1 MEGFQY
7 LSASIWAIITALSL
21 ILVIIAIG
29 VYFWYRARIDA
40 FDKDEKTV
48 AGLAAM
54 KNKLDAEIEQSLR
67 WLENNKEEL
76 LKLEA
81 ERMQQEK
88 DRQELA
94 SLQTELAQKEQNVDK
109 LIREASDLQNV
120 VSSLSKDRDRL
131 ESEKVDFEKKRG
143 EANGQAN
150 AAEEVKVQALIK
162 AKDAEKELEDK
173 RSELMGLNDK
183 IIALSLKRDSL
194 VKGISDKETK
204 LDAAH
209 HILDKAE
216 IRKKKALEE
225 AYDEEKSTESL
236 KKENEKIQKRILQE
250 EQKHYSLTEKNIE
263 REQKA
268 ARLEARLANLENEI
282 ERHKGTSTKDE
293 DVYGHLYELP
303 DIFTKAGLNSPH
315 GEEYT
320 EEKALRGLKS
330 YLDKCKLLFPTRALN
345 AFHTSLKI
353 ADISTLAVM
362 AGISGTGKSE
372 LPRRYA
378 EALGMHFLLM
388 AVQPRWDS
396 PQDMFGF
403 YNYIEQRY
411 KATELAQSLVRMDK
425 WNHPDKAEYA
435 DRMLLVLLDE
445 MNLARVEYYFSEF
458 LSKLEIRKS
467 INPNN
472 LGDRR
477 KAEISLDVGSRIKGQ
492 DVPRLYVHENV
503 LFVGTMNEDESTQTL
518 SDKVIDRANV
528 LRFGRP
534 EKMISDLPVA
544 MQRSEEF
551 LPLSV
556 WKSWKKNHDF
566 LEPRAR
572 GEIEGWIEE
581 LNNGLDDIGRPF
593 GYRINQAIFSYVANY
608 PAVNAQ
614 NNHRLA
620 FADQMEQRILPKMRG
635 IDIERNRS
643 CFETIRAV
651 MEKLDDKELDEAF
664 DKAMRKDDI
673 LFSWYGVTRKQD
685 Q

>member
-1 MEGFQY
+1 MGSQY
-7 LSASIWAIITALSL
+7 LLTSIWSIVTATSL
-21 ILVIIAIG
+21 LLVLLTLGI
-29 VYFWYRARIDA
+29 YLWYRSRLKAVVDDA
-40 FDKDEKTV
+40 SDV
-48 AGLAAM
+48 ANLAAE
-54 KNKLDAEIEQSLR
+54 KEQLEAEKAQSLR
-67 WLENNKEEL
+67 YLENNREEL

-94 SLQTELAQKEQNVDK
+94 SLQTELAQKEQNVNE
-109 LIREASDLQNV
+109 LRREASELQNV

-131 ESEKVDFEKKRG
+131 ESEKVDFEKKRD

-150 AAEEVKVQALIK
+150 AAEEIKVQAHIK
-162 AKDAEKELEDK
+162 AKDAEKELDYK

-183 IIALSLKRDSL
+183 IIELSLKRDL
-194 VKGISDKETK
+194 FVKDISDKETK
-204 LDAAH
+204 LDEIH

-225 AYDEEKSTESL
+225 ASEEEKSTESL

-250 EQKHYSLTEKNIE
+250 EQKYYSLTEKNIE
-263 REQKA
+263 GEQKA
-268 ARLEARLANLENEI
+268 AKLEARRANLENEI

-320 EEKALRGLKS
+320 EEEALGDLKS
-330 YLDKCKLLFPTRALN
+330 YLDKCKLLFPTRTLN

-544 MQRSEEF
+544 VQRSEEF

-581 LNNGLDDIGRPF
+581 LNNGLDDIGLPF

-635 IDIERNRS
+635 LDIEQNRP

-651 MEKLDDKELDEAF
+651 MEKLDDKELDDAF

>member
-1 MEGFQY
+1 MGSQY
-7 LSASIWAIITALSL
+7 LSASIWSIVTATSL
-21 ILVIIAIG
+21 LLVLLALGI
-29 VYFWYRARIDA
+29 YLWYRNRVKAVVEDASAVADLSAR
-40 FDKDEKTV
+40 KDQLE
-48 AGLAAM
+48 
-54 KNKLDAEIEQSLR
+54 AEIEQSLR
-67 WLENNKEEL
+67 WLENNREEL
-76 LKLEA
+76 LKRDA
-81 ERMQQEK
+81 ERIQQNK

-94 SLQTELAQKEQNVDK
+94 NLETELAQKEQNVDE
-109 LIREASDLQNV
+109 LRRDASELQNV
-120 VSSLSKDRDRL
+120 VSSLSKDRGRL
-131 ESEKVDFEKKRG
+131 ESEKVDFENKK
-143 EANGQAN
+143 EVAKEKAHT
-150 AAEEVKVQALIK
+150 AEQVRVQAVIK
-162 AKDAEKELEDK
+162 AQEAQKELEEK
-173 RSELMGLNDK
+173 RSELMGFNDK
-183 IIALSLKRDSL
+183 IIELSLKRDSFI
-194 VKGISDKETK
+194 KEISDKERK
-204 LDAAH
+204 LDEIH
-209 HILDKAE
+209 QILDKAE
-216 IRKKKALEE
+216 IRKKKVLEE
-225 AYDEEKSTESL
+225 ASEANKSIELL
-236 KKENEKIQKRILQE
+236 KKENEKIQKRVLQE

-263 REQKA
+263 KEQKA
-268 ARLEARLANLENEI
+268 AKLEARLANLENEI
-282 ERHKGTSTKDE
+282 ERHKGTSTNDE
-293 DVYGHLYELP
+293 DVYGHLYEPP
-303 DIFTKAGLNSPH
+303 DIFTKAELNSPH
-315 GEEYT
+315 REEYT
-320 EEKALRGLKS
+320 EEEALRGLKS
-330 YLDKCKLLFPTRALN
+330 YLDKCKLIFPARILN

-467 INPNN
+467 IDPNN
-472 LGDRR
+472 LGERR
-477 KAEISLDVGSRIKGQ
+477 KAEISLDVGSRIKGK

-503 LFVGTMNEDESTQTL
+503 LFIGTMNEDESTQTL

-572 GEIEGWIEE
+572 GEIEGWVEE

-614 NNHRLA
+614 NNHCLA

-635 IDIERNRS
+635 LDIEQNRS

-651 MEKLDDKELDEAF
+651 IEKLDDKELGDAF

>member
-7 LSASIWAIITALSL
+7 LSASIWAIVTATSL
-21 ILVIIAIG
+21 LLVLLALGI
-29 VYFWYRARIDA
+29 YLWYQNRLKAVIVTASSAAD
-40 FDKDEKTV
+40 
-48 AGLAAM
+48 LAAR
-54 KNKLDAEIEQSLR
+54 KDQLESEIEQSLR

-94 SLQTELAQKEQNVDK
+94 SLQTELAQKEQNVNE
-109 LIREASDLQNV
+109 LRREASELQNV

-131 ESEKVDFEKKRG
+131 ESEKVDFEKKRD

-150 AAEEVKVQALIK
+150 AAEEIKVQSLIK

-173 RSELMGLNDK
+173 RRELMGLNDK
-183 IIALSLKRDSL
+183 IIELSLKRDSFI
-194 VKGISDKETK
+194 KEISDKETK
-204 LDAAH
+204 LDEIH

-250 EQKHYSLTEKNIE
+250 EQKYYSLTEKYIE
-263 REQKA
+263 RKQKA
-268 ARLEARLANLENEI
+268 AKLEARLANLENEI

-320 EEKALRGLKS
+320 EEEALRGLKS

-581 LNNGLDDIGRPF
+581 LNNGLDDIGLPF

-635 IDIERNRS
+635 LDIEQNRS

-651 MEKLDDKELDEAF
+651 MEKLDDKELDDAF

>member
-1 MEGFQY
+1 MGSQY
-7 LSASIWAIITALSL
+7 LSASIWAIVTATSL
-21 ILVIIAIG
+21 LLVLLALGI
-29 VYFWYRARIDA
+29 YLWYQNRLKAVIVTASSAAD
-40 FDKDEKTV
+40 
-48 AGLAAM
+48 LAAR
-54 KNKLDAEIEQSLR
+54 KDQLEAEIEQSLR

-268 ARLEARLANLENEI
+268 AKLEARLANLENEI

-320 EEKALRGLKS
+320 EEEALRGLKS

-635 IDIERNRS
+635 LDIEQNRS

-651 MEKLDDKELDEAF
+651 MEKLDDKELDDAF

>member
-320 EEKALRGLKS
+320 EEEALRGLKS

-635 IDIERNRS
+635 LDIEQNRS

-651 MEKLDDKELDEAF
+651 MEKLDDKELDDAF

>member
-1 MEGFQY
+1 MGSQY
-7 LSASIWAIITALSL
+7 LSASIWVIATAISLLLVLLALGIYL
-21 ILVIIAIG
+21 
-29 VYFWYRARIDA
+29 WYRNRVQAVIEDA
-40 FDKDEKTV
+40 SAV
-48 AGLAAM
+48 ADLSAQRDH
-54 KNKLDAEIEQSLR
+54 LEAEIEQCR
-67 WLENNKEEL
+67 KYLENNREEL

-81 ERMQQEK
+81 ERIQQEK

-94 SLQTELAQKEQNVDK
+94 NLQTELAQKEQNVNE
-109 LIREASDLQNV
+109 LRREASDLQNV

-131 ESEKVDFEKKRG
+131 ESEKIDFENKK
-143 EANGQAN
+143 EVVKEKAHT
-150 AAEEVKVQALIK
+150 AEQVRVQAVIK
-162 AKDAEKELEDK
+162 AQEAQKELEEK
-173 RSELMGLNDK
+173 RSELLGLNDK
-183 IIALSLKRDSL
+183 IIELSLKRDSFI
-194 VKGISDKETK
+194 KGISDKEAK
-204 LDAAH
+204 LDEIH
-209 HILDKAE
+209 RILDKTE
-216 IRKKKALEE
+216 IRKKKVLEE
-225 AYDEEKSTESL
+225 TSEANKSIELL
-236 KKENEKIQKRILQE
+236 KKENEKIQKRVLQE
-250 EQKHYSLTEKNIE
+250 EQKYYSLTEKNIE
-263 REQKA
+263 AEQKA
-268 ARLEARLANLENEI
+268 AKLEARRANLEDEI
-282 ERHKGTSTKDE
+282 ERHKGTSAKDE
-293 DVYGHLYELP
+293 DVYGHLYEP
-303 DIFTKAGLNSPH
+303 SDIFTKAGLNSPH

-320 EEKALRGLKS
+320 EEEALRGLKS
-330 YLDKCKLLFPTRALN
+330 YLDKSKLLFPTRVLN

-362 AGISGTGKSE
+362 AGVSGTGKSE

-425 WNHPDKAEYA
+425 WNHPGKAEYA

-477 KAEISLDVGSRIKGQ
+477 KSEISLDVGSRIKGQ

-635 IDIERNRS
+635 LDIEQNRS

-651 MEKLDDKELDEAF
+651 IEKLDDKELDDAF

-673 LFSWYGVTRKQD
+673 LFSWYGVTRKQN